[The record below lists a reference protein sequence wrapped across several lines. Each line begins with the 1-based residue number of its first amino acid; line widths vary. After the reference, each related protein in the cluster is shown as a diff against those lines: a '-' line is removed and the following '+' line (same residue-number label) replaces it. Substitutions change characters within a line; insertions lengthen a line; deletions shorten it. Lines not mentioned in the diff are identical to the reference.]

1 MGLRPFGA
9 IISSRI
15 FTMVKWW
22 QMDYR
27 RWFLNS
33 GAWTE
38 DRRWTWILVLLG
50 VWPYWRS
57 MVIRWVIPHAGE
69 DELMEI
75 KMEHRLKI
83 QAIEPFLQSAPQVF
97 NFNYLTLTS
106 LHLQVLVKAAIVYC
120 HDLMIFEQIWDE
132 IMFGASFFGG
142 LDLDTQCSLSFSLAP
157 VASLT
162 RAKRRNA
169 LCFSHPC
176 LPVCVYYC
184 LWFPHQ

>member
-1 MGLRPFGA
+1 
-9 IISSRI
+9 
-15 FTMVKWW
+15 
-22 QMDYR
+22 
-27 RWFLNS
+27 
-33 GAWTE
+33 
-38 DRRWTWILVLLG
+38 
-50 VWPYWRS
+50 

-97 NFNYLTLTS
+97 NFTYLTLTS

-142 LDLDTQCSLSFSLAP
+142 LDLDTQ
-157 VASLT
+157 
-162 RAKRRNA
+162 
-169 LCFSHPC
+169 
-176 LPVCVYYC
+176 
-184 LWFPHQ
+184 